1 MPFITFTVEGLEDII
16 GKLNSV
22 QLQDAKMQALQEIGT
37 FMANEM
43 RNNAHVITGRMKGSI
58 RSSVQG
64 DVAVVEVPV
73 EYAIYENRRI
83 GGAKAP
89 HDFADRAAQATL
101 SRGPQIVKT
110 AYDSAV
116 SKL

>member
-1 MPFITFTVEGLEDII
+1 MPFISFRVEGLDQVIS
-16 GKLNSV
+16 KLNSV

-58 RSSVQG
+58 RNSVQG
-64 DVAVVEVPV
+64 DFAIVDVTAP
-73 EYAIYENRRI
+73 YAAFENRRI
-83 GGAKAP
+83 GGIQGP

-110 AYDSAV
+110 AYDTAV
-116 SKL
+116 SNL